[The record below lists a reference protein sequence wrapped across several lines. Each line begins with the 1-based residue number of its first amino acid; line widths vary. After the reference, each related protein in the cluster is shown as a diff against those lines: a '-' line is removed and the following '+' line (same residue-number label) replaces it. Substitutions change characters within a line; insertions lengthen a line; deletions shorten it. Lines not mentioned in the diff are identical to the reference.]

1 MAFAGRSFNRC
12 YLILLMLWTLWQHSA
27 SSQIRQEF
35 KVLEEQPIG
44 TYVGTIETKPSFTYR
59 FSENH
64 KLFAINGTTGVIYTT
79 SVIDREVL
87 QSSIINVVVLSS
99 QPTYPTEVRIVVLDI
114 NDNSPVFPDASIV
127 VSFKEDASSGRQ
139 VILDTATDSDIGSNG
154 VDHTTY
160 RIVNGNEQGKFR
172 LDITVNPSGE
182 GAFLHLVS
190 TGGLDRELA
199 PFYQLLIEVEDKGDP
214 KRFGYLQVNVTIQDI
229 NDNPPVF
236 DEEDYQTSV
245 LEDAAIGNS
254 ILQITAKDHDEG
266 SNADIRYILD
276 EGSPFQIDPKSGT
289 LTIKETLD
297 YESKREYSLTVHAV
311 DSGVPSL
318 SGRSEATIKLIDV
331 NDNDPVVKFRYF
343 PTSSKF
349 ASVDENAQIGTVVA
363 LLTVSDSDSPA
374 ANGNISVSILGGN
387 EQRHFEVQTS
397 PVPNL
402 SLIKVA
408 SVLDRERISS
418 YNLTVSVS
426 DNGRPTPRSSYAS
439 LVIFVNDI
447 NDHPPIFQEVF
458 YRVDISED
466 VPKGSYIKGVSATD
480 GDSGQNANLRYSLV
494 SGNSLGW
501 FSISEN
507 SGLVTSAALLDR
519 EIASEVVLNISA
531 KDQGVQPRVSYTKL
545 IVNITDVNDQIPT
558 FTQSSYH
565 VSFVEHSPAG
575 SELLVLSATDDDL
588 GANGT
593 IRFLFD
599 PETPSSV
606 QNLFRLDS
614 VSGRLSTAV
623 ELDRENQASYLLS
636 VQAKDSGLP
645 PLHSVSK
652 VNVMLQ
658 DINDNRPVFYPVQY
672 FANIKENEPSGSYVT
687 TVSATDPDLGRNGTI
702 RYSMTAGDN
711 FKFHINA
718 NTGQITTLV
727 PLDREEKTAHQL
739 QVRAT
744 DGGGLH
750 SRAQAIVTITVI
762 DTQDNPPTFSQ
773 VIYSFVIFENI
784 KLHSVIGIVS
794 ASTLDLN
801 TNITY
806 LITSGDQR
814 GVFAIDGATGVIN
827 AASQIDREEQAFYQ
841 LKVIAKGGEVTGQAF
856 VNITIKDL
864 NDNAPYFPH
873 AVEHVSAVEN
883 WGTGHHIFQAKATD
897 QDDGSNGML
906 TYSLKQNPKG
916 LFHIHEKHGLITL
929 TGPLEVTTSSY
940 QVEVLASDLGVPQR
954 SSSLILT
961 VSVYDVNDNS
971 PVFDQ
976 LSYEVTIPESEVVNS
991 RFFQVEA
998 TDKDSGLNGE
1008 IAYDI
1013 VGGNAGDI
1021 FGIFPDGQLYIKAE
1035 LDREVQERYHL
1046 LLVATD
1052 RAVEPLSATVNIT
1065 VILEDVNDNRPLFN
1079 STNYV
1084 FHFEEEQERGSPV
1097 GRVFAEDRDFGP
1109 NSEVRYA
1116 FETPQANF
1124 ELDAITGELTSTLKL
1139 DREGLMRQRGAAVFS
1154 FTVISSD
1161 QGLPKPLHDH
1171 AKVQVY
1177 VRDVNDNLPR
1187 FTKDI
1192 YQASVSES
1200 AQNGT
1205 QLLRVSASDVDE
1217 GRNGLVHYQIEEG
1230 NEEGRFSIDSGSGQ
1244 VALVGGLDYEATASY
1259 SLKIIAV
1266 DAGAVPLSSSCM
1278 LSVSVLDENDNSP
1291 SFPKAALTV
1300 DVLENMRI
1308 GELVASVTA
1317 TDSDSGDNA
1326 EIIYSITAS
1335 NNHGTFSISPN
1346 TGSIFLVKKLDYETQ
1361 ALYRLNVTAKDNGR
1375 PSQSSTVPVVIH
1387 VRDFNDNPPS
1397 FPPGDIFKSI
1407 PENLPLATSVMTVTA
1422 QDTDADINGQLEY
1435 SIMQQMPRGGH
1446 FTIDPNTGV
1455 IRTCREID
1463 REFSN
1468 LFELTVKATDQAV
1481 PAEFRR
1487 FALKNVT
1494 VWVTDQ
1500 NDNIPS
1506 FVSQN
1511 ALVADTTVVVGSI
1524 LTTVMAFDPDE
1535 GANGEVEYEM
1545 VQGDSDTFV
1554 IDRYSGDIR
1563 VASRLE
1569 PSRLVYSLTVS
1580 ATDRGSDRRASRT
1593 ELTVILQGVDG
1604 PVFSQ
1609 PKYITILKEG
1619 QPAGTNVISLDASS
1633 PRGSG
1638 AKVEF
1643 YIVSVRCG
1651 DKSAGRLFT
1660 IGRNTGMIQTA
1671 AELDREQGSDL
1682 YLVGVY
1688 AIETEASQPRTQK
1701 AEVEIKLQDINDNPP
1716 VFPTDML
1723 DVTIEENIGD
1733 GFRIMQLT
1741 AIDADE
1747 GPNALVTYTIISGA
1761 DDSFRIDPE
1770 SGDLM
1775 ATKRLDRER
1784 RSKYSLLVRADD
1796 GKQSSDMRVNI
1807 TVSDI
1812 NDHTP
1817 RFSRDVY
1824 SFDIPEDMAP
1834 GAIVA
1839 AILASDAD
1847 AGANGEVTYSLEE
1860 DDEEGTFLLNPIT
1873 GVFNVTRPLDFETQQ
1888 FYILTARALDGG
1900 GQASSVRVYFNILD
1914 VNDNPPVFNS
1924 TLFSAS
1930 VMENVPPGA
1939 SILTAAA
1946 MDADEGPNAEMLYSI
1961 ASGDS
1966 LSQFVIDNGGVL
1978 RTRQALDR
1986 ESQSFYNLV
1995 IRVQDLAPDP
2005 AARFTSTAQVS
2016 IILLDVNDCPPA
2028 FTSQK
2033 MTYVQENT
2041 PVDTVVFTAQ
2051 ASDADSGPNSYVEY
2065 SLRGPFG
2072 NKFSVGTVDGSVRLV
2087 GELDREELSNYTLTV
2102 VATDKGSPPLS
2113 SAMEVTVMVLDVNDN
2128 APSFSQNVYDVEIE
2142 ESTLTGADVL
2152 QVFASDADEGTN
2164 GQIRFTIAAGNG
2176 NGDFRIDSVTG
2187 VISVAKQLD
2196 REVRAAYSLTVQ
2208 AADRGSSPR
2217 IDRATVNIVLL
2228 DANDC
2233 VPMFELSPYT
2243 VSVPENLRN
2252 LPKTILQV
2260 VARDDD
2266 QGLNGQL
2273 TYILSGGNEEGAFS
2287 LSHDG
2292 QLSITQSLDREA
2304 QDSYTLVITASDSG
2318 SPSLSGTGTVTVQI
2332 DDVNDNIPVFTS
2344 GTFHATVPEDAPTGT
2359 DVLLVN
2365 TSDADAGPN
2374 GMISLTGG
2382 DGKFSINPATG
2393 QIITSALLDRETRGG
2408 YQLVVVASDGGLP
2421 QGMSSSATVEVTVA
2435 DINDNPPRFHHH
2447 PYVTH
2452 VPASTSAGSLV
2463 FAVTVTDEDAGPNA
2477 QLHYSLTGRNSEKFK
2492 IDPVRGCITANE
2504 KLAGSSELTF
2514 SVRVRDGGSSPKT
2527 DATTVTVRF
2536 VTGGDFPVIKMG
2548 QTSFTFP
2555 ESQAPN
2561 TLVATVAGSSSRGGP
2576 LSYYVASGNLDG
2588 TFHVDQQTGDL
2599 SIKKALDFE
2608 NIQKYVLWIE
2618 ARDQGF
2624 PPYSSYERVEITV
2637 LDVNDNF
2644 PVFEREPFQADILEN
2659 LSPQRVLVVSAMDR
2673 DSGPNGQLEY
2683 TIVDGNKENS
2693 FSINRATGEI
2703 RTTRPLDRE
2712 KVAQFVLKV
2721 KATDRGSSP
2730 KSTVVRVVISVLDV
2744 NDNAPRFS
2752 KIFSAT
2758 VPENA
2763 PVSYTVTQVTTSD
2776 EDAGSNAVSRYSI
2789 ADTSLPFAINPN
2801 TGDITISR
2809 PLNREDS
2816 DRYIVRVSA
2825 RDSGWTVSTDVT
2837 VFVTDIN
2844 DNAPRFSRPSYYLD
2858 YPELTEV
2865 GSVVTRVS
2873 ASDPDEG
2880 PNGQVFYFI
2889 KSQSEFFRI
2898 NSSTGEILVKQ
2909 QLRYQNSTGT
2919 GNININRHSFIVTAS
2934 DRGTKPL
2941 VSETTVI
2948 INVVDSNDNP
2958 PSFESSSYFT
2968 PVTKSVKVGTKL
2980 IRVVASDKK
2989 DFGANSEVEYFVSGG
3004 NSSGK
3009 FRLDKQN
3016 GWLSV
3021 ASSLTSDVN
3030 KLFLVE
3036 VTAKDRGNPPLST
3049 KAVVRVAITEENH
3062 HTPEFSQAL
3071 VTATV
3076 PESLTV
3082 GATIRTLSARDKDK
3096 ETNGLIT
3103 YNIATGNE
3111 AGTFAVNRRTGA
3123 MTLARPLDY
3132 EEKQTHELKVI
3143 ATDGGWIA
3151 KTGYATVTIHV
3162 TDVNDNPPIFDPEEY
3177 FPTIQ
3182 ENVPSGTNLVRMNAT
3197 DRDSG
3202 TNAATAYVIQ
3212 SSDSDLFVID
3222 PNTGIITTQ
3231 GFLDYE
3237 AKQAYHLTVKAFN
3250 IPDEERC
3257 SFANVNIQLKG
3268 ANEYVPR
3275 FVSKQ
3280 YYFEI
3285 SEAASRGMVVGEV
3298 FASDRDLGVDGEVHY
3313 LIFGRSRNKGFGI
3326 HKKTGQI
3333 YVAGPLD
3340 REKEEKVSLKVLA
3353 KNAGSI
3359 RGGDIDEVFVNITVL
3374 DANDPPVFSSDV
3386 YNVQVS
3392 EGLAPGS
3399 LVTFISAQDSD
3410 SVPSWSRFSYSV
3422 ATDNEKNAF
3431 TVNPQTG
3438 QVSVAAE
3445 LDRESTPFYNLT
3457 LLAVDSG
3464 TPPATGSAILIVT
3477 LEDIN
3482 DNGPTLVTTIGEV
3495 MENQRAGTS
3504 VATLRSTDPDL
3515 PPNQGPFTYSLLG
3528 SASGSASSYFSLSP
3542 AGELTT
3548 SREIDREQIADFFL
3562 PVVIRDSGV
3571 PQMSS
3576 TGTVHVRVNDQN
3588 DNPSEPRTVEIFV
3601 HYFGNL
3607 FPGGSLGSI
3616 RPRDPDVQDAFRC
3629 SLGQSAPSLFSVAT
3643 GTCDLSAHPRS
3654 AEGTFEFKVRS
3665 NDGVH
3670 GAVDNNVRIVLASFS
3685 NTTVDNSILIRL
3697 RTQGVSDFLTNNYL
3711 SFLRVATSQL
3721 AGLGTA
3727 VQLYGAFELGNYTF
3741 LMAAVKRSH
3750 SQYVNPSGVATF
3762 FQSIRDVL
3770 HRQSGV
3776 WMEAVDHDPCT
3787 QNPCMNGGS
3796 CKRRLGVAPE
3806 MTTEES
3812 VPVILVSN
3820 RPLPPYACSCMP
3832 GYAGGLCETDIDE
3845 CLPAPCHNGGTCHNL
3860 IGGFSCTC
3868 PEGFTG
3874 MACERDVNEC
3884 LSNPC
3889 KNGALCQNYPG
3900 GFNCLCKS
3908 GFTGKTCESAINYC
3922 ECNPCFNGGSC
3933 QSGLDGY
3940 YCHCPFGVFGKHC
3953 ELNSYGFEELSYM
3966 EFPSL
3971 DPNNNYIYIKFATI
3985 KSNALLMYNHDNQT
3999 GDKAEFLALE
4009 IFEGRMRFSFNLG
4022 SGTYKLMTMKKVS
4035 DGQFHTV
4042 IARRAGMA
4050 ASLTVDVCGESQDPG
4065 YCAVS
4070 NVAVH
4075 ADWILDVQP
4084 NRLSVGGVSS
4094 IEPILH
4100 RRGQV
4105 ATHDFVGCI
4114 MELAINGRPL
4124 EPGQALASRGILDRC
4139 PRLEGACTASPCRHG
4154 GTCVDHW
4161 SWQQCR
4167 CLESFTGKYCEK
4179 YVTADTALSLDG
4191 TGRLDYSMSQTQ
4203 KRDLLLGQSLGSSA
4217 PSPTPRRPAQSS
4229 LEVKFR
4235 TLSKSGTLFHIQ
4247 ETSNYTTVKLKNG
4260 VLHYISDAGVG
4271 GKVERTLNEIGLSDG
4286 QWHTLLL
4293 QKNGTATSLRL
4304 DGAHT
4309 KEILHH
4315 TQDFGGINVLTLSLG
4330 GVSSGSATQKSAS
4343 GFDGCFAYVKYN
4355 GESLPFSGEHSL
4367 ATISKTRLS
4376 VKIGCRGPNVCGSA
4390 PCRDGLMC
4398 VSQWHTYQCVPPGDC
4413 LSSPCHNGG
4422 SCEPG
4427 QLGGFSCSC
4436 PESYTGRTCD
4446 TVVACQGAQCP
4457 PGTVCKTASN
4467 GGFLCAPGPV
4477 PEEATL
4483 PIWAV
4488 PAIVGSCASA
4498 LALVVL
4504 GLILCNHCRGRRS
4517 KAPKEEKKPKEKKEK
4532 KQKKKKKK
4540 KKGSENVA
4548 FDDPD
4553 NIPPYGDDMAVRKQ
4567 PEGNPKPD
4575 IIERENPYLIYDETD
4590 LPHGNETVP
4599 SAPCAPPCP
4608 GTDPDMEHYDI
4619 DNASSIAPS
4628 DADIIQ
4634 HYKQFRSHT
4643 PKFSIQRHS
4652 PLGFARQSPL
4662 PLVAGSYTYQPAYAP
4677 GLRATP
4683 LSHSACPTPNPLS
4696 RHSPAPFA
4704 KPTTFYRNSPARE
4717 LNLARREGSP
4727 LDLHG
4732 EACQP
4737 AVFSYATRL
4746 GRRSKSPQT
4755 MAGHGSRPGSR
4766 LKQPI
4771 EQIPLETGPPV
4782 GLSIE
4787 EVERLNTPRPRNPSI
4802 CSADHGRSSSEE
4814 DCRRPLSRVRN
4825 PADGIPAP
4833 ESSSESDS
4841 HDSFTCSEM
4850 EYDREKPPAPYS
4862 SRVPKLSQV
4871 NESDADD
4878 EEYCGR
4884 LKQRRYS
4891 SRRAEGGPG
4900 PGSGHQ
4906 HRTQSPNALPA
4917 EHHYTLPHR
4926 LGQQAG
4932 TFNWDNLLN
4941 WGPGFGH
4948 YVDVFKDL
4956 ALLPENAGAAGVKDI
4971 EMNSG
4976 DGSVTILN
4984 EGEAEQ
4990 YV

>member
-1 MAFAGRSFNRC
+1 MVC
-12 YLILLMLWTLWQHSA
+12 
-27 SSQIRQEF
+27 
-35 KVLEEQPIG
+35 
-44 TYVGTIETKPSFTYR
+44 
-59 FSENH
+59 
-64 KLFAINGTTGVIYTT
+64 
-79 SVIDREVL
+79 
-87 QSSIINVVVLSS
+87 
-99 QPTYPTEVRIVVLDI
+99 
-114 NDNSPVFPDASIV
+114 
-127 VSFKEDASSGRQ
+127 
-139 VILDTATDSDIGSNG
+139 
-154 VDHTTY
+154 
-160 RIVNGNEQGKFR
+160 
-172 LDITVNPSGE
+172 
-182 GAFLHLVS
+182 LHC
-190 TGGLDRELA
+190 
-199 PFYQLLIEVEDKGDP
+199 Q
-214 KRFGYLQVNVTIQDI
+214 
-229 NDNPPVF
+229 
-236 DEEDYQTSV
+236 
-245 LEDAAIGNS
+245 
-254 ILQITAKDHDEG
+254 
-266 SNADIRYILD
+266 
-276 EGSPFQIDPKSGT
+276 
-289 LTIKETLD
+289 ETL
-297 YESKREYSLTVHAV
+297 
-311 DSGVPSL
+311 
-318 SGRSEATIKLIDV
+318 
-331 NDNDPVVKFRYF
+331 
-343 PTSSKF
+343 
-349 ASVDENAQIGTVVA
+349 
-363 LLTVSDSDSPA
+363 
-374 ANGNISVSILGGN
+374 
-387 EQRHFEVQTS
+387 
-397 PVPNL
+397 
-402 SLIKVA
+402 
-408 SVLDRERISS
+408 
-418 YNLTVSVS
+418 
-426 DNGRPTPRSSYAS
+426 
-439 LVIFVNDI
+439 
-447 NDHPPIFQEVF
+447 

-501 FSISEN
+501 FAISEN

-519 EIASEVVLNISA
+519 EIASEIVLNISA
-531 KDQGVQPRVSYTKL
+531 KDQGVQPRISYTKL
-545 IVNITDVNDQIPT
+545 IVNIKDVNDQIPT
-558 FTQSSYH
+558 FTQSTYH
-565 VSFVEHSPAG
+565 VSLVEHSPAG
-575 SELLVLSATDDDL
+575 SELVVLSATDDDL

-593 IRFLFD
+593 IRFSFD
-599 PETPSSV
+599 PETPPSV
-606 QNLFRLDS
+606 QDLFRLDS
-614 VSGRLSTAV
+614 ISGRLSTAT
-623 ELDRENQASYLLS
+623 ELDREDQGSYLLY
-636 VQAKDSGLP
+636 VQAKDMGTP
-645 PLHSVSK
+645 PLHSVGK
-652 VNVMLQ
+652 VNITLK

-672 FANIKENEPSGSYVT
+672 FANIKENEPPGSYIT
-687 TVSATDPDLGRNGTI
+687 TVSATDPDLGRNGTV
-702 RYSMTAGDN
+702 RYSITAGDT
-711 FKFHINA
+711 FKFRIHS
-718 NTGQITTLV
+718 NTGKITTLV
-727 PLDREEKTAHQL
+727 SLDREEKTAHQL
-739 QVRAT
+739 QVTAT
-744 DGGGLH
+744 DGGNLH
-750 SRAQAIVTITVI
+750 SHTQAIVTITVI
-762 DTQDNPPTFSQ
+762 DTQDNPPTFTQS
-773 VIYSFVIFENI
+773 VYSFVIFENI
-784 KLHSVIGIVS
+784 GLNSVIGTVS

-814 GVFAIDGATGVIN
+814 GLFAINSATGQIT
-827 AASQIDREEQAFYQ
+827 ASSLIDREEQAFYQ
-841 LKVIAKGGEVTGQAF
+841 LKVIARGGEVTGQAL
-856 VNITIKDL
+856 VNITVKDL
-864 NDNAPYFPH
+864 NDNAPRFPH

-883 WGTGHHIFQAKATD
+883 WGAGHHIFQAKAMD
-897 QDDGSNGML
+897 PDEGSNGVVV
-906 TYSLKQNPKG
+906 YSLKQNPKG
-916 LFHIHEKHGLITL
+916 LFHIHEKHGQITL

-940 QVEVLASDLGVPQR
+940 QVEVLASDMGVPQR

-976 LSYEVTIPESEVVNS
+976 LSYEVTILESEAVNS

-998 TDKDSGLNGE
+998 TDQDSGLNGE
-1008 IAYDI
+1008 IMYDI
-1013 VGGNAGDI
+1013 IGGNTGDV

-1052 RAVEPLSATVNIT
+1052 RAVEPLSAAVNVT

-1084 FHFEEEQERGSPV
+1084 FYFEEEQKRGSLV
-1097 GRVFAEDRDFGP
+1097 GQVFAEDKDFGP
-1109 NSEVRYA
+1109 NSEVRYR
-1116 FETPQANF
+1116 FETPQSNF
-1124 ELDAITGELTSTLKL
+1124 ELNAITGEMTSTLQL
-1139 DREGLMRQRGAAVFS
+1139 DRELLMRQRGAAVFT

-1161 QGLPKPLHDH
+1161 QGLPKPLKDQ

-1177 VRDVNDNLPR
+1177 IRDINDNPPK

-1192 YQASVSES
+1192 YQASISES
-1200 AQNGT
+1200 AQNLT

-1217 GRNGLVHYQIEEG
+1217 NKNGLVRYYIKEG
-1230 NEEGRFSIDSGSGQ
+1230 NEENQFSIDSSSGQ
-1244 VALVGGLDYEATASY
+1244 VTLVGRLDYEATASY

-1266 DAGAVPLSSSCM
+1266 DSGAVPLSSSCM
-1278 LSVSVLDENDNSP
+1278 LSISVLDENDNSP

-1326 EIIYSITAS
+1326 EITYSITAS

-1361 ALYRLNVTAKDNGR
+1361 PLYKLNITAKDNGR
-1375 PSQSSTVPVVIH
+1375 PPRSSTVPVIIH

-1397 FPPGDIFKSI
+1397 FAPGDIFKSI
-1407 PENLPLATSVMTVTA
+1407 PENLPLATSIMTVTA
-1422 QDTDADINGQLEY
+1422 HDTDADINGQLEY
-1435 SIMQQMPRGGH
+1435 SIIQQMPRGNH
-1446 FTIDPNTGV
+1446 FTIDSVTGV
-1455 IRTCREID
+1455 IYTNREID

-1481 PAEFRR
+1481 PVEFRR

-1500 NDNIPS
+1500 NDNVPTFI
-1506 FVSQN
+1506 SQN
-1511 ALVADTTVVVGSI
+1511 ALVADSTIVIGSI
-1524 LTTVMAFDPDE
+1524 LTTVVAFDPDE
-1535 GANGEVEYEM
+1535 GANGEVEYEL
-1545 VQGDSDTFV
+1545 VKGDSNTF
-1554 IDRYSGDIR
+1554 IMDRYSGDIR
-1563 VASRLE
+1563 VASPLE

-1580 ATDRGSDRRASRT
+1580 ATDRGSDRKASKT
-1593 ELTVILQGVDG
+1593 ELTVILQGTDG

-1619 QPAGTNVISLDASS
+1619 QPPGTNVISLGASS
-1633 PRGSG
+1633 PRAGT
-1638 AKVEF
+1638 KVEY
-1643 YIVSVRCG
+1643 YIVSVQCG
-1651 DKSAGRLFT
+1651 DKAMGRLFT
-1660 IGRNTGMIQTA
+1660 IGRHTGVIQTA

-1688 AIETEASQPRTQK
+1688 AIETDASQPRTQK
-1701 AEVEIKLQDINDNPP
+1701 AEVEIKLQDVNDNPP

-1733 GFRIMQLT
+1733 GFKIMQLT
-1741 AIDADE
+1741 ATDADE

-1770 SGDLM
+1770 SGDLI

-1807 TVSDI
+1807 TVSDV

-1817 RFSRDVY
+1817 KFSRDVY
-1824 SFDIPEDMAP
+1824 SFDIPEDMTP

-1847 AGANGEVTYSLEE
+1847 AGVNGEITYSLEE
-1860 DDEEGTFLLNPIT
+1860 DDEDGVFLLNPVT
-1873 GVFNVTRPLDFETQQ
+1873 GVFNVTRPLDYETQQ
-1888 FYILTARALDGG
+1888 FYILSVRAEDGG

-1914 VNDNPPVFNS
+1914 VNDNPPVFNT
-1924 TLFSAS
+1924 TLFSAT
-1930 VMENVPPGA
+1930 VMENLPPGS
-1939 SILTAAA
+1939 SILTLSTS
-1946 MDADEGPNAEMLYSI
+1946 DADDGPNAEVSYSI
-1961 ASGDS
+1961 ASGDP
-1966 LSQFVIDNGGVL
+1966 LGQFVIDNQGAL
-1978 RTRQALDR
+1978 KTKLSLDR

-1995 IRVQDLAPDP
+1995 IRVHDLALPP
-2005 AARFTSTAQVS
+2005 MARFTSTAQVS
-2016 IILLDVNDCPPA
+2016 IILLDVNDCAPS

-2033 MTYVQENT
+2033 MTYIQENT
-2041 PVDTVVFTAQ
+2041 PVETVVFTAQ
-2051 ASDADSGPNSYVEY
+2051 AADSDSGPNSYVEY

-2072 NKFSVGTVDGSVRLV
+2072 NKFSIGTVDGNVRLI
-2087 GELDREELSNYTLTV
+2087 GELDREELSNYTLTI
-2102 VATDKGSPPLS
+2102 VATDKGEPPLS
-2113 SAMEVTVMVLDVNDN
+2113 STMDVTVVVLDVNDN
-2128 APSFSQNVYDVEIE
+2128 TPSFSQNIYDIEIE
-2142 ESTLTGADVL
+2142 ENTLTGTDVL

-2164 GQIRFTIAAGNG
+2164 GQIRFSIGSGNT
-2176 NGDFRIDSVTG
+2176 NSDFRIDSVTG
-2187 VISVAKQLD
+2187 MISVARQLD
-2196 REVRAAYSLTVQ
+2196 REARPTYSLVVQ

-2217 IDRATVNIVLL
+2217 RDRATVNIVLL
-2228 DANDC
+2228 DVNDC
-2233 VPMFELSPYT
+2233 APVFELSPYT
-2243 VSVPENLRN
+2243 VSVQENLKN

-2266 QGLNGQL
+2266 QGTNGQL
-2273 TYILSGGNEEGAFS
+2273 TYVLSGGNEDGAFS
-2287 LSHDG
+2287 LSSNG
-2292 QLSITQSLDREA
+2292 QLSLIQSLDREV
-2304 QDSYTLVITASDSG
+2304 QDTYTLIITATDSG
-2318 SPSLSGTGTVTVQI
+2318 SPSLSGTGTVTIQVE
-2332 DDVNDNIPVFTS
+2332 DVNDNIPLFASAV
-2344 GTFHATVPEDAPTGT
+2344 FHATIPEDAPTGT

-2365 TSDADAGPN
+2365 SSDADAGPN
-2374 GMISLTGG
+2374 SVISYSLAGG
-2382 DGKFSINPATG
+2382 DGQFSINPATG
-2393 QIITSALLDRETRGG
+2393 QIITSALLDRETRSS
-2408 YQLVVVASDGGLP
+2408 YQLVVVASDGGQP
-2421 QGMSSSATVEVTVA
+2421 VSTSSSATVSVAVT

-2463 FAVTVTDEDAGPNA
+2463 FAVTVTDEDTGPNA
-2477 QLHYSLTGRNSEKFK
+2477 QLHYSLMGKNSEKFK
-2492 IDPVRGCITANE
+2492 IDPVRGSITASE
-2504 KLAGSSELTF
+2504 KLTGSSEVTF
-2514 SVRVRDGGSSPKT
+2514 SVRVKDGGTNPKT
-2527 DATTVTVRF
+2527 DTTTVTVRF

-2555 ESQAPN
+2555 ENQAVN
-2561 TLVATVAGSSSRGGP
+2561 TLVATVAGSSTRGGP
-2576 LSYYVASGNLDG
+2576 LSYYIASGNLDSA
-2588 TFHVDQQTGDL
+2588 FHVDQQTGDL
-2599 SIKKALDFE
+2599 SIKKPLDFE
-2608 NIQKYVLWIE
+2608 SIQKYVLWIE

-2624 PPYSSYERVEITV
+2624 PPYSSYEKVEITI
-2637 LDVNDNF
+2637 LDVNDNY
-2644 PVFEREPFQADILEN
+2644 PVFEREPFRAELLEN
-2659 LSPQRVLVVSAMDR
+2659 LSPQKVLVVSAVDR

-2683 TIVDGNKENS
+2683 AIIDGNKENS

-2712 KVAQFVLKV
+2712 KVAQYVLKV
-2721 KATDRGSSP
+2721 KATDRGTPP
-2730 KSTVVRVVISVLDV
+2730 KSTTVKVLISVLDV

-2763 PVSYTVTQVTTSD
+2763 PVGYTVTRVTTSD
-2776 EDAGSNAVSRYSI
+2776 EDAGANAVSRYSI
-2789 ADTSLPFAINPN
+2789 SDTSLPFTINMN

-2816 DRYIVRVSA
+2816 DRYIVKVSA

-2837 VFVTDIN
+2837 IFVTDVN
-2844 DNAPRFSRPSYYLD
+2844 DNSPRFSRPSYYLD

-2873 ASDPDEG
+2873 ATDPDEG
-2880 PNGQVFYFI
+2880 FNGQIFYFI

-2898 NSSTGEILVKQ
+2898 NSSSGEIFVKQ
-2909 QLRYQNSTGT
+2909 QLKYQNSTGASAV
-2919 GNININRHSFIVTAS
+2919 NINRHSFIVTAS

-2941 VSETTVI
+2941 MSETTVI
-2948 INVVDSNDNP
+2948 INIVDSNDNP
-2958 PSFESSSYFT
+2958 PQFESASYFT

-2989 DFGANSEVEYFVSGG
+2989 DFGLNSEVEYFISGG
-3004 NSSGK
+3004 NSSSR
-3009 FRLDKQN
+3009 FRLDKSN

-3021 ASSLTSDVN
+3021 ASSLTSDMN
-3030 KLFLVE
+3030 KVFLIE
-3036 VTAKDRGNPPLST
+3036 VTAKDKGNPPLSSKST
-3049 KAVVRVAITEENH
+3049 VRVAVTEENH
-3062 HTPEFSQAL
+3062 HTPEFSQAQ

-3076 PESLTV
+3076 PESLNV
-3082 GATIRTLSARDKDK
+3082 GTAIRTLSARDKDK
-3096 ETNGLIT
+3096 EMNGLIT
-3103 YNIATGNE
+3103 YNITAGNE
-3111 AGTFAVNRRTGA
+3111 AGLFAVNSRTGA
-3123 MTLARPLDY
+3123 LTLARPLDY
-3132 EEKQTHELKVI
+3132 EEKQTHELRVT

-3162 TDVNDNPPIFDPEEY
+3162 TDVNDNPPIFTPEEY
-3177 FPTIQ
+3177 FPIVQ
-3182 ENVPSGTNLVRMNAT
+3182 ENVPSGTNVVRMNAT
-3197 DRDSG
+3197 DKDSG
-3202 TNAATAYVIQ
+3202 TNAVIAYVIQ

-3237 AKQAYHLTVKAFN
+3237 TKQAYHLTVKAFN

-3280 YYFEI
+3280 YYFEV
-3285 SEAASRGMVVGEV
+3285 SEAAPRGTVVGEV

-3313 LIFGRSRNKGFGI
+3313 LIFGRSRKKGFGI

-3333 YVAGPLD
+3333 YVVGPLD
-3340 REKEEKVSLKVLA
+3340 REKEEKISLKVLA

-3359 RGGDIDEVFVNITVL
+3359 RGADIDEVFVNITIL
-3374 DANDPPVFSSDV
+3374 DANDPPVFTVELYDV
-3386 YNVQVS
+3386 QIS
-3392 EGLAPGS
+3392 EGLSAGS
-3399 LVTFISAQDSD
+3399 LVTFVSAADSD
-3410 SVPSWSRFSYSV
+3410 SVPSWSRFSYSM
-3422 ATDNEKNAF
+3422 AADNEKNAF
-3431 TVNPQTG
+3431 TINPQTG

-3445 LDRESTPFYNLT
+3445 LDRESTPVYNLT

-3464 TPPATGSAILIVT
+3464 SPPATGSTTLIVT

-3482 DNGPTLVTTIGEV
+3482 DNGPTLLTTSGEV
-3495 MENQRAGTS
+3495 MENQRAGTA
-3504 VATLRSTDPDL
+3504 VMTLSSTDSDL
-3515 PPNQGPFTYSLLG
+3515 PPNQGPFTYSLQG
-3528 SASGSASSYFSLSP
+3528 AASSYFSLSQ

-3548 SREIDREQIADFFL
+3548 SREIDREQISDFYL

-3576 TGTVHVRVNDQN
+3576 TGTVHIKVNDQN

-3607 FPGGSLGSI
+3607 FPGGSLGSVK
-3616 RPRDPDVQDAFRC
+3616 PQDPDVQDAFRC
-3629 SLGQSAPSLFSVAT
+3629 SLASSVPSLFSIAT
-3643 GTCDLSAHPRS
+3643 GTCDLSAHARS
-3654 AEGTFEFKVRS
+3654 TDGTFDFKVRS
-3665 NDGVH
+3665 SDGVH
-3670 GAVDNNVRIVLASFS
+3670 GTVDNSVRVFFVGFS
-3685 NTTVDNSILIRL
+3685 NATVENSILIRL
-3697 RTQGVSDFLTNNYL
+3697 KVQGVRDFLTNHYL
-3711 SFLRVATSQL
+3711 SFLRVANSQL
-3721 AGLGTA
+3721 AGLGTG
-3727 VQLYGAFELGNYTF
+3727 VQLYGAFELDDQTF
-3741 LMAAVKRSH
+3741 LMAAVRRSH
-3750 SQYVNPSGVATF
+3750 GQYVNPSGVATF
-3762 FQSIRDVL
+3762 FESIKDVV

-3776 WMEAVDHDPCT
+3776 WMDAVDHDPCT
-3787 QNPCMNGGS
+3787 RNPCLNGGR
-3796 CKRRLGVAPE
+3796 CKRRLGVGPE
-3806 MTTEES
+3806 MRTEES

-3820 RPLPPYACSCMP
+3820 QPLPPYACSCMP

-3845 CLPAPCHNGGTCHNL
+3845 CLPSPCHNGGTCHNL
-3860 IGGFSCTC
+3860 VGGFSCAC

-3933 QSGLDGY
+3933 QNAVDGY

-4050 ASLTVDVCGESQDPG
+4050 ASLTVDVCGEDQDPG

-4084 NRLSVGGVSS
+4084 NRLSVGGVAS

-4139 PRLEGACTASPCRHG
+4139 PRLEGACTANPCRHG

-4167 CLESFTGKYCEK
+4167 CTEGFTGKYCEK
-4179 YVTADTALSLDG
+4179 YITADTALSLDG
-4191 TGRLDYSMSQTQ
+4191 TGRLDYSMNQNQ
-4203 KRDLLLGQSLGSSA
+4203 KRDLLLGQSLGG
-4217 PSPTPRRPAQSS
+4217 PARAGLSHNS

-4235 TLSKSGTLFHIQ
+4235 TLSKSGTLLHVQ
-4247 ETSNYTTVKLKNG
+4247 ESSNYTTVKLKNG
-4260 VLHYISDAGVG
+4260 NVHYTSDAGVR
-4271 GKVERTLNEIGLSDG
+4271 GKVERTLPDVALSDG

-4293 QKNGTATSLRL
+4293 QKNGTATSLRV
-4304 DGAHT
+4304 DGAHL

-4315 TQDFGGINVLTLSLG
+4315 TQDFGGVNVLTLSLG
-4330 GVSSGSATQKSAS
+4330 GIPSGPAQQKSAS

-4355 GESLPFSGEHSL
+4355 GDTLPFSGEHD
-4367 ATISKTRLS
+4367 AVTISKTHSS
-4376 VKIGCRGPNVCGSA
+4376 VKVGCRGPNVCASN
-4390 PCRDGLMC
+4390 PCWDGLMC
-4398 VSQWHTYQCVPPGDC
+4398 VNQWHNYQCVPPGDC
-4413 LSSPCHNGG
+4413 VSGPCQNGG

-4427 QLGGFSCSC
+4427 PQSGFTCAC
-4436 PESYTGRTCD
+4436 PEFYTGRTCES
-4446 TVVACQGAQCP
+4446 VVACMGVQCP
-4457 PGTVCKTASN
+4457 SGTLCKMASN
-4467 GGFLCAPGPV
+4467 GGFVCSPSPIA
-4477 PEEATL
+4477 EELTL

-4488 PAIVGSCASA
+4488 PAIVGSCATA

-4504 GLILCNHCRGRRS
+4504 SLILCNHCRGRRS
-4517 KAPKEEKKPKEKKEK
+4517 KVPKEEKKPKE
-4532 KQKKKKKK
+4532 KKK

-4553 NIPPYGDDMAVRKQ
+4553 NIPPYGDDMTVRKQ

-4590 LPHGNETVP
+4590 LPHSNETVP
-4599 SAPCAPPCP
+4599 SAPCAPCVGPEA
-4608 GTDPDMEHYDI
+4608 DIEHYDI

-4662 PLVAGSYTYQPAYAP
+4662 PLGASSYTYQPTYSQ

-4683 LSHSACPTPNPLS
+4683 LSHSTCPTPNPLS
-4696 RHSPAPFA
+4696 RHSPAPFT
-4704 KPTTFYRNSPARE
+4704 KPSTFYRNSPARE

-4737 AVFSYATRL
+4737 GVFNYATRL

-4787 EVERLNTPRPRNPSI
+4787 EAPLPGAQPR
-4802 CSADHGRSSSEE
+4802 
-4814 DCRRPLSRVRN
+4814 RR
-4825 PADGIPAP
+4825 IPGP

-4850 EYDREKPPAPYS
+4850 EYDRDKPVAYS

-4878 EEYCGR
+4878 EEYGGR

-4900 PGSGHQ
+4900 ASQAPL
-4906 HRTQSPNALPA
+4906 TD
-4917 EHHYTLPHR
+4917 HYTLPHK

-4932 TFNWDNLLN
+4932 SFNWDNLLN
-4941 WGPGFGH
+4941 WGPGSGH

-4956 ALLPENAGAAGVKDI
+4956 ALLPENAAAKDI